1 MLPLYQMNRVR
12 KERLKETLDKLDPEE
27 HAQVFGIINR
37 YTSDYTKT
45 QTGVFVS
52 SDVLPDQCIEEM
64 EALVAYFLDQRKQM
78 DAERQKR
85 KNG

>member
-1 MLPLYQMNRVR
+1 MNRVR
-12 KERLKETLDKLDPEE
+12 KERLKETLDKLDSEE

-52 SDVLPDQCIEEM
+52 SDVLPDECLLEM
-64 EALVAYFLDQRKQM
+64 EKLVAYFLDQRKRM
-78 DAERQKR
+78 DAERQR
-85 KNG
+85 K

>member
-1 MLPLYQMNRVR
+1 MNRVR

-64 EALVAYFLDQRKQM
+64 ETLVAYFLDQRKRM
-78 DAERQKR
+78 DIERQKR

>member
-1 MLPLYQMNRVR
+1 MLLLYQMNRVR

-52 SDVLPDQCIEEM
+52 SDVLPDECLREM
-64 EALVAYFLDQRKQM
+64 ESLVAYFLDQRKRM
-78 DAERQKR
+78 DAERQQQR
-85 KNG
+85 K

>member
-1 MLPLYQMNRVR
+1 MNRVR

-45 QTGVFVS
+45 QSGVFVS

-64 EALVAYFLDQRKQM
+64 ESLVAYFLDQRKRM

>member
-1 MLPLYQMNRVR
+1 VR

-64 EALVAYFLDQRKQM
+64 ESLVAYFLDQRKQM